1 MATLL
6 ALLLLALAIGF
17 WLDSLRVRES
27 ACAIGRATCERLDL
41 QFLDDTVALQRLRT
55 ARNQAGKLR
64 LLRTYQFDYTATGA
78 QRATGIISLLDT
90 EVVRIIVGND
100 ILNY

>member
-6 ALLLLALAIGF
+6 ALLVLALVVWF

-27 ACAIGRATCERLDL
+27 ACAVGRATCERMDL

-55 ARNQAGKLR
+55 GRNHAGKLR

-90 EVVRIIVGND
+90 EVVRVIVGND
-100 ILNY
+100 IIN